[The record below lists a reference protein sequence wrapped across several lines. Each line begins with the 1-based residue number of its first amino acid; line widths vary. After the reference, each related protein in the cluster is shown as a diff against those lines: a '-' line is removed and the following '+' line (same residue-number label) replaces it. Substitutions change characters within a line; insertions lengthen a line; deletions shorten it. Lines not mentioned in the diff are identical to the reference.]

1 MLQNSQNI
9 GIKNSWSLID
19 FAKSHGKMKVTNE
32 LTNSETGELFKSCAF
47 VAPGGAVTL
56 VGFSSKLDTIN
67 PSAAPKVIAKQIAT
81 QKDSLQVVEL
91 ESGNYKL
98 CKAGSDSWEDV
109 DLGL

>member
-1 MLQNSQNI
+1 MSQNSQNI
-9 GIKNSWSLID
+9 GIKNSWSLIN
-19 FAKSHGKMKVTNE
+19 FARSHGHMKVTSP
-32 LTNSETGELFKSCAF
+32 LTNSKTGVTFKSCAF
-47 VAPGGAVTL
+47 VAPDGAVTL
-56 VGFSSKLDTIN
+56 VGFSANLGELT
-67 PSAAPKVIAKQIAT
+67 PKQIAE

>member
-1 MLQNSQNI
+1 MANI

-19 FAKSHGKMKVTNE
+19 FARAHGKMKVTND
-32 LTNSETGELFKSCAF
+32 LVNSQTGETFKSCAF
-47 VAPGGAVTL
+47 VGTEGAVTL
-56 VGFSSKLDTIN
+56 VGFSSNLGELT
-67 PSAAPKVIAKQIAT
+67 PAQIAA

-98 CKAGSDSWEDV
+98 CKRGADNWADV